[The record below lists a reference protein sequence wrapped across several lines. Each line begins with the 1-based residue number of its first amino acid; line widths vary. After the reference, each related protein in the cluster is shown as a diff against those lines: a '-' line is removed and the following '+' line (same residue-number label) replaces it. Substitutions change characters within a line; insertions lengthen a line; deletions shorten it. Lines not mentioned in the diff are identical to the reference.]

1 MFTIVPSRINEF
13 LKTTVFDARDQCRGK
28 CAETGADQL
37 GNLCRG
43 WFSGALILRE
53 SNYYRSG
60 AATILV
66 GPRPAP
72 PRSRRGENSNK
83 RNADERNKTK
93 GRDTKGN
100 NKTYLHGR
108 TTSIARPGR
117 LDNSLDPLNLL
128 FHSPVI
134 D

>member
-1 MFTIVPSRINEF
+1 MFTIVPSRINKF
-13 LKTTVFDARDQCRGK
+13 LKTTVLDASTGKK
-28 CAETGADQL
+28 CAETGGDQFR
-37 GNLCRG
+37 NLYRG

-72 PRSRRGENSNK
+72 SAPSRSRRGENSNK

-93 GRDTKGN
+93 GRDRKGN

-108 TTSIARPGR
+108 TTSIARGPAASIIAST
-117 LDNSLDPLNLL
+117 L
-128 FHSPVI
+128 
-134 D
+134 